1 MIDERAL
8 RPEVR
13 SFLEEF
19 LTTHREEII
28 DRGTDWII
36 DSAVDLRGRR
46 PRSETRLLVEQEFG
60 AYRDDLLLGDPS
72 KRDAFIEFVTSFRA
86 AAEFKIS
93 TLLRGF
99 LGFKRGIEEVL
110 RSQSI
115 EPTLVIEI
123 RSILDKLY
131 ADTAFLMADV
141 YASKLLAVL
150 RTTQQELMHK
160 EKMAALGGLVAG
172 VAHEINTPM
181 GIAVTAGSLLHD
193 RVRDL
198 DQSFQKGEMKRSTL
212 ISFLSDARQAAELTL
227 TNLQRAADL
236 VHSFKQVAVDQ
247 SHGLRRRVRFGHYL
261 SEVLMSLAPLYKR
274 THHTVN
280 LHVAE
285 EIEGDVHAGAIAQI
299 LGNLIQNAI
308 THAFVED
315 KPGQIDLTL
324 RRLSSTDLEL
334 VISDNGRG
342 MTTEERA
349 RIFEP
354 FFTTRRGQGGS
365 GLGMHIVHNLVTELL
380 KGTISVQSHPGVG
393 TQITLR
399 FPIGNDQ
406 NP

>member
-1 MIDERAL
+1 
-8 RPEVR
+8 
-13 SFLEEF
+13 
-19 LTTHREEII
+19 
-28 DRGTDWII
+28 
-36 DSAVDLRGRR
+36 
-46 PRSETRLLVEQEFG
+46 
-60 AYRDDLLLGDPS
+60 
-72 KRDAFIEFVTSFRA
+72 
-86 AAEFKIS
+86 
-93 TLLRGF
+93 
-99 LGFKRGIEEVL
+99 
-110 RSQSI
+110 
-115 EPTLVIEI
+115 
-123 RSILDKLY
+123 
-131 ADTAFLMADV
+131 MADV

-212 ISFLSDARQAAELTL
+212 ISFLSNARQAAELTL
-227 TNLQRAADL
+227 TNLHRAADL

-280 LHVAE
+280 LHIAE

-315 KPGQIDLTL
+315 KPGQISLTL

-349 RIFEP
+349 RIF
-354 FFTTRRGQGGS
+354 
-365 GLGMHIVHNLVTELL
+365 
-380 KGTISVQSHPGVG
+380 
-393 TQITLR
+393 
-399 FPIGNDQ
+399 
-406 NP
+406 